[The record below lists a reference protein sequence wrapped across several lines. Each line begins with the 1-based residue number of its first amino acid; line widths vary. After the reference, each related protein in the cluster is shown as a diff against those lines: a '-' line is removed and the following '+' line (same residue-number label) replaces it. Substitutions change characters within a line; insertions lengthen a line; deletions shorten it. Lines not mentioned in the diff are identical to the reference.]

1 MADKINPDHYKDN
14 PIETCDAIFSQ
25 LTEAEKIGALKFN
38 IAKYIFRSGKKVKGL
53 EGYRDDVGKAHWYIE
68 RMLKELTDMI
78 KIRQANKQS
87 DNKDMERHLT
97 EEELQELLNPGAKP
111 TTYGKSGWKID
122 EMLKEMPEEHVVELC
137 GKKVWN
143 EWLKEN
149 RPGKIFKFKKKEDK
163 NDKNSK

>member
-87 DNKDMERHLT
+87 
-97 EEELQELLNPGAKP
+97 LLLSLLHCIVLLIDIIAASSDKP
-111 TTYGKSGWKID
+111 LPTQLFTKSSC
-122 EMLKEMPEEHVVELC
+122 LV
-137 GKKVWN
+137 
-143 EWLKEN
+143 
-149 RPGKIFKFKKKEDK
+149 
-163 NDKNSK
+163 S

>member
-1 MADKINPDHYKDN
+1 MNKLLQLLFITSFLNAYPDIPD
-14 PIETCDAIFSQ
+14 
-25 LTEAEKIGALKFN
+25 
-38 IAKYIFRSGKKVKGL
+38 
-53 EGYRDDVGKAHWYIE
+53 
-68 RMLKELTDMI
+68 ELT
-78 KIRQANKQS
+78 
-87 DNKDMERHLT
+87 
-97 EEELQELLNPGAKP
+97 G
-111 TTYGKSGWKID
+111 